1 MNKQQLVAAMA
12 NSADLTKADAG
23 KLLQGFIETISRS
36 LSEGER
42 IALTGF
48 GTFAVVDRKPRTCR
62 NPHTG
67 ELLNIP
73 ARKAVKFKP
82 GKELAEKVNR

>member
-12 NSADLTKADAG
+12 NSADLTKTDAG
-23 KLLQGFIETISRS
+23 KLLQGFIETITSS
-36 LSEGER
+36 LNRGER

-48 GTFAVVDRKPRTCR
+48 GIFAVVDRKARTCR
-62 NPHTG
+62 NPRTG
-67 ELLNIP
+67 KLLKIP